1 MAAKINAQIA
11 AQYGSDATNIAAP
24 AETNF
29 ETTTTSND
37 EPQTKASAGESSTA
51 LTIIGSA
58 ASEAR
63 SQPPEGGFS
72 MEQSIE
78 INDLRNKYLLTKKD
92 TQEQIYADTGAKV
105 TTKGKYYPDKSMAT
119 EKMPPLFLSVEA
131 NDQGSLDKAVAR
143 INELISQ
150 DLGSLVDERRFR
162 RPDQEDDHTHA
173 EDGPGGFRKWP
184 EERVAVEINT
194 RRPSY
199 QVRGFIVGPGGQ
211 NVKHIQNETGCRVQ
225 VKGRGSGFVDRITGR
240 EDDVPLHVHILG
252 PEEEGI
258 RKAKELVLDLLAATT
273 EQIAEKDRF
282 ESRGSSFPYNDNYR
296 SASYSATPPPPPP
309 PEPKLPPPPPPPP
322 GSSIPPPPPPSNL
335 PPPPPPSSN
344 LPPPPPPSN
353 LPPPPPRP
361 SAAGGS

>member
-11 AQYGSDATNIAAP
+11 AQYGSNATNAAVST
-24 AETNF
+24 ETNF
-29 ETTTTSND
+29 ETTTTSNNG
-37 EPQTKASAGESSTA
+37 EPQSTETEESSTA
-51 LTIIGSA
+51 LATIGRADTSDN
-58 ASEAR
+58 AR
-63 SQPPEGGFS
+63 TRPPEGGFS

-78 INDLRNKYLLTKKD
+78 INDLRNKYLLTKKE
-92 TQEQIYADTGAKV
+92 TQEKIYEDTGAKV

-131 NDQGSLDKAVAR
+131 NDQASLDKAVAR
-143 INELISQ
+143 IKELISQ

-162 RPDQEDDHTHA
+162 RPDQEDHHHA
-173 EDGPGGFRKWP
+173 EEGAGGFRKWP

-252 PEEEGI
+252 PEEEGV

-273 EQIAEKDRF
+273 EQITEKDRY
-282 ESRGSSFPYNDNYR
+282 ESRSSSFPHPDNYR

-309 PEPKLPPPPPPPP
+309 PEQKLPPPPPPA
-322 GSSIPPPPPPSNL
+322 SNIPPPPPPSNF
-335 PPPPPPSSN
+335 PPPPPPPAN